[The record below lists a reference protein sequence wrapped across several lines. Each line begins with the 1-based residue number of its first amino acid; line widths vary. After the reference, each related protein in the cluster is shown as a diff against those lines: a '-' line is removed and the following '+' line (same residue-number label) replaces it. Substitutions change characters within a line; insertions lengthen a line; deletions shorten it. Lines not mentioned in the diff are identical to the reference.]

1 MRWPQELSFLE
12 PVERIYRREDTV
24 RILLCSAVALL
35 GANALLNL
43 LAALAPTP
51 FFGRAAAS
59 LIVLLITAGLN
70 YYQRPNLLE
79 LSRRMD
85 RELKS
90 DERIQTY
97 LELRAG
103 KDTTAATGQPSRE
116 GEEMAGRL
124 LAELRRYFRVHPPR
138 AHFNWRALRSSAIL
152 FSLAALLFAIT
163 FLASPA
169 LSSALVSGQEKRAA
183 LEEALAAMDEL
194 EQLLP
199 PDPLLETLREELA
212 FLREQIQFG
221 SEPAEIE
228 LLLRETLEA
237 LESQREELA
246 RIAAALQE
254 QEDLVGDRTASEI
267 AVQLENDPFFRDDIL
282 KQLEQLARTVPPG
295 ALREALQKS
304 AGNLAGVSD
313 DGLSGEVEALEQ
325 ILASMDPVSAGRAV
339 GTGAEHLRER
349 QQTAAGGSTTKG
361 DPATTGT
368 GAPGGD
374 STAGSAG
381 GGENG
386 KAGDSGGGKEG
397 GGSGAGSGEGSGGGG
412 DEGSGGGAGTGSAPP
427 KGHEFFFIPGEQEII
442 LGGTGEE
449 GGYTLPEI
457 LRFNPGLS
465 PEEYAGQYR
474 RYYRQG
480 TASLQEGHVPA
491 SLEDYVRSYFEAIAP

>member
-12 PVERIYRREDTV
+12 PVEQIYRRESAL

-35 GANALLNL
+35 GANAIFNL
-43 LAALAPTP
+43 VTVLVPAP
-51 FFGRAAAS
+51 FFGRAAVS
-59 LIVLLITAGLN
+59 LIVLLVAAGGS
-70 YYQRPNLLE
+70 YCWRPNLLE

-85 RELKS
+85 RELES

-103 KDTTAATGQPSRE
+103 KDTTAATGQPGRE
-116 GEEMAGRL
+116 GEEMTGRL
-124 LAELRRYFRVHPPR
+124 LAELGRYFRDHPPR
-138 AHFNWRALRSSAIL
+138 ARFNWRAFRSSATL

-169 LSSALVSGQEKRAA
+169 LSSTLASGQEKRAA

-199 PDPLLETLREELA
+199 PDPLLKALREELA

-221 SEPAEIE
+221 PEPAEVE

-254 QEDLVGDRTASEI
+254 QEDLWGDRTASEI
-267 AVQLENDPFFRDDIL
+267 AVQLENDPFFREEFL
-282 KQLEQLARTVPPG
+282 KQLEQLARAVPPG
-295 ALREALQKS
+295 ALRETLQGT
-304 AGNLAGVSD
+304 AANLTGVSG
-313 DGLSGEVEALEQ
+313 DGLSGAVEALDQ
-325 ILASMDPVSAGRAV
+325 IIASMDPVSAGRAV
-339 GTGAEHLRER
+339 RAGAEHLRER
-349 QQTAAGGSTTKG
+349 QQALAGGSTGGG
-361 DPATTGT
+361 DQNATGT

-412 DEGSGGGAGTGSAPP
+412 DDGSGGGAGTGSAPP
-427 KGHEFFFIPGEQEII
+427 KGHQFFFIPGEQEII

-449 GGYTLPEI
+449 SGYTLPEI
-457 LRFNPGLS
+457 LRLNPGLS
-465 PEEYAGQYR
+465 SEEYAGQYQH
-474 RYYRQG
+474 YYRQG
-480 TASLQEGHVPA
+480 TTSLQEGHVPP
-491 SLEDYVRSYFEAIAP
+491 SLENYVRSYFEAIAP